1 MDEQQGLA
9 VKPPL
14 GPSEFVTFDIP
25 VELVREFKQN
35 VRIVI
40 KYPGLIGVPVPD
52 IFLNQD
58 LIKIGSIREFEP
70 ILVPR
75 QMLR

>member
-1 MDEQQGLA
+1 MDQEQGPIR
-9 VKPPL
+9 PPM
-14 GPSEFVTFDIP
+14 GVSELVTFDIP
-25 VELVREFKQN
+25 IELVREFKQS

-58 LIKIGSIREFEP
+58 VLKLSSIREFEP
-70 ILVPR
+70 MLVPR